1 MDAYIL
7 ILLTR
12 SMRQCSYPLKNIKD
26 TYFSFSFL
34 YISMPNIFIMN
45 SLDDN
50 HLHCPQNQIEGVN

>member
-1 MDAYIL
+1 MDAYIS

-12 SMRQCSYPLKNIKD
+12 SMKQCSYPLKHIKD

-50 HLHCPQNQIEGVN
+50 HLHVKENHVSKL